1 MKAAK
6 LLYQSGNFLL
16 YTFKHSLFSES
27 DILCKPCAV
36 ILTNFPGYL
45 LDFCGC
51 CCFSQIHR
59 KQPLVWISRFLSG
72 QCFQGSVP
80 HFQNKGWWC
89 LVLLLTN
96 TFLCVCMIMM
106 HTCVWGKERE
116 NGRDGEKDQICACHV
131 ELRGH
136 LQTSTYT
143 FCYVCRRVS
152 VAHHCIYQV
161 ASTQAFQAS
170 ISSVPL
176 TIRALGLKTH
186 AVVPGFP
193 RALQLGIPTVMLYSD
208 HLTQ

>member
-59 KQPLVWISRFLSG
+59 KQPLGWISRFLSG

-106 HTCVWGKERE
+106 HTCVCVRERE
-116 NGRDGEKDQICACHV
+116 GEWQRWRERPDMCMSCGAQ
-131 ELRGH
+131 R
-136 LQTSTYT
+136 TSPD
-143 FCYVCRRVS
+143 
-152 VAHHCIYQV
+152 
-161 ASTQAFQAS
+161 
-170 ISSVPL
+170 ISLYLLLCLPQGLCCSPL
-176 TIRALGLKTH
+176 CL
-186 AVVPGFP
+186 PG
-193 RALQLGIPTVMLYSD
+193 S
-208 HLTQ
+208 